1 MRINMSRWLISIA
14 VLSLAACPPSQD
26 DSQARQFVSGY
37 VAVHEMF
44 WSADHD
50 TPYPF
55 TTSGEISCVYYPT
68 FGTEVYFEPAGYIDE
83 SSIGTPLNK
92 VAAESLKQA
101 GLVPNVPYSIKQG
114 ADLSEARE
122 IGLELCDEQRGKIE
136 DSS

>member
-1 MRINMSRWLISIA
+1 MRINMSRWLISVA
-14 VLSLAACPPSQD
+14 VLSLAACTPSQN
-26 DSQARQFVSGY
+26 DSYASQFVSGY
-37 VAVHEMF
+37 VSVHEMF

-92 VAAESLKQA
+92 AATKALKRD
-101 GLVPNVPYSIKQG
+101 GMKPNVPYSIKEG

-122 IGLELCDEQRGKIE
+122 VGLKLCDEQMDEIKGV
-136 DSS
+136 

>member
-1 MRINMSRWLISIA
+1 MRINMSRWLISLLA
-14 VLSLAACPPSQD
+14 LSLAACTPSQN
-26 DSQARQFVSGY
+26 DSYASQFVSGY
-37 VAVHEMF
+37 VSVHEMF

-50 TPYPF
+50 TSYPF
-55 TTSGEISCVYYPT
+55 TASGEISCVYYPT

-92 VAAESLKQA
+92 AAAESLKQA

-122 IGLELCDEQRGKIE
+122 IGLRVCDDQKGSVEG
-136 DSS
+136 S

>member
-14 VLSLAACPPSQD
+14 VLSLAACTPSQD

-55 TTSGEISCVYYPT
+55 MTSGEISCVYYPN
-68 FGTEVYFEPAGYIDE
+68 GVEVYFEPAGYIDE

-92 VAAESLKQA
+92 AAAESLKQA